1 MKPSKIPE
9 IMRQLMLWPIPNM
22 APTFNIFGGHVN
34 PLSKTK
40 TFKNSKI
47 IGVKLILHPFKK
59 RVKLAHSYS
68 SNIEKAPFCAVLI
81 GQNGF

>member
-1 MKPSKIPE
+1 
-9 IMRQLMLWPIPNM
+9 MRQLMLWPIPNM
-22 APTFNIFGGHVN
+22 APTFNIFGGHVK
-34 PLSKTK
+34 KTK
-40 TFKNSKI
+40 TFKNSKF

-59 RVKLAHSYS
+59 RVKLAHSCS